1 MLPFPPPGD
10 LPNPQIKPTSPV
22 SPSLQADSLPPAS
35 PALQADSLPLSHPRS
50 RSHVYLFPTLVKV
63 FTPWALANASSTA
76 PELSC
81 YPFTST
87 PQISQSPAFRIGPE
101 TWGRLF
107 LWTPIHKD
115 TLDS

>member
-22 SPSLQADSLPPAS
+22 SPS
-35 PALQADSLPLSHPRS
+35 LQADSLPLSHPRS

-63 FTPWALANASSTA
+63 FTPWALANASSSTA

-87 PQISQSPAFRIGPE
+87 PQISQSPAFSIGPE